1 MFRPEHRVHLPEPG
15 MLNLQE
21 DDSSAL
27 VSNLNTQGDE
37 STKCLALCEPK
48 CDKLNVP
55 YYLQV
60 MSVLLKWFL
69 SLKNRLKARVNS
81 FQVSAYISLSH
92 ELPSRLTKNILA
104 PKIQKNRKFTTT
116 WNWMHLKSVFNIKP
130 SLTLISVFFTEKR
143 KLLPIWAS
151 AYKLRVGV
159 YSCFLLQA
167 QMQVAVFVPLRLL
180 PSL

>member
-1 MFRPEHRVHLPEPG
+1 MKACSFLATFSLAIFMANALTTEEHVRTMFRPEHRVHLPEPG

-104 PKIQKNRKFTTT
+104 PKIQRTE
-116 WNWMHLKSVFNIKP
+116 
-130 SLTLISVFFTEKR
+130 SLRPLGIECILSLFLI
-143 KLLPIWAS
+143 LNLHWH
-151 AYKLRVGV
+151 
-159 YSCFLLQA
+159 
-167 QMQVAVFVPLRLL
+167 
-180 PSL
+180 